1 MDGIFKTTM
10 SGFKKS
16 DVLNFIDQQEDEF
29 KKNEKLLKDKIEE
42 LNGKIEDQGIEKED
56 LQSRI
61 NGLAQEL
68 ELEGK
73 ASLQGQQRL
82 LTAETESH
90 ALKKDLN
97 KSECIIEEL
106 KLEVAVHKQDVDEKS
121 AESAKKDA
129 EIERLSNT
137 ISTITT
143 TQQRI
148 SRVMVEAQNTADKI
162 IDGAKKEAVSIISE
176 AGKKFALM
184 LKDAGEFKNEVD
196 ALGAKVDGFTGR
208 LGEVSCELSDYAA
221 DIDGTGLN
229 QTPCAKAEAPKVEKQ
244 AVEAPTDTPKS
255 AKEPS
260 NTGSL
265 FNFSL
270 GSSMFNWDKD

>member
-1 MDGIFKTTM
+1 MDGIFKTAM

-16 DVLNFIDQQEDEF
+16 DVLDFIDQQEDEF
-29 KKNEKLLKDKIEE
+29 KKTEKALKDKIEE
-42 LNGKIEDQGIEKED
+42 LNGKIEDQRIEKED

-73 ASLQGQQRL
+73 ESLQAQQSL
-82 LTAETESH
+82 LTVETESD
-90 ALKKDLN
+90 ALRKELN
-97 KSECIIEEL
+97 KSECIVKEL
-106 KLEVAVHKQDVDEKS
+106 KLEVAVHKQDIDEKI

-137 ISTITT
+137 INTITT

-162 IDGAKKEAVSIISE
+162 IDGAKKEAVGIISE
-176 AGKKFALM
+176 AEKKLALM

-196 ALGAKVDGFTGR
+196 ALSAKVDGFTGR
-208 LGEVSCELSDYAA
+208 LGEVSCELSDYAD
-221 DIDGTGLN
+221 DISGVGLRRI
-229 QTPCAKAEAPKVEKQ
+229 PCAKAEEQAAENH
-244 AVEAPTDTPKS
+244 AVEAPDSEPKP
-255 AKEPS
+255 AKEQS
-260 NTGSL
+260 KTSSL